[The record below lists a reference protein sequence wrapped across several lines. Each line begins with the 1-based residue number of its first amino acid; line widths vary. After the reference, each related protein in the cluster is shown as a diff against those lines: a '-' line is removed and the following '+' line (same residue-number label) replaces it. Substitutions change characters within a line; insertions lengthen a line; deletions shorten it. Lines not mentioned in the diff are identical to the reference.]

1 MAKINVAEL
10 VASKPLVANFFE
22 YEAYVRGDLEMGLL
36 ENRRGDRLIA
46 IPETLIKALY
56 EGLRKET
63 GQAARLVLVNC
74 GKWWGK
80 SFYQRFHQS
89 LQDYYGIPLSEMD
102 MLTFVQCLKEF
113 WRTHG
118 WGKLEFDPQYRDR
131 GLIIIKTSNS
141 AFSRSLPGEQRPS
154 CFLETGILTSF
165 FTMLVGRELVAVQ
178 TTCESLGADCNHFIL
193 GIPERLKPVDDWVL
207 EGMSHEEVIQKLCL

>member
-1 MAKINVAEL
+1 VAEL

-80 SFYQRFHQS
+80 VFINGFIS
-89 LQDYYGIPLSEMD
+89 L
-102 MLTFVQCLKEF
+102 C
-113 WRTHG
+113 
-118 WGKLEFDPQYRDR
+118 
-131 GLIIIKTSNS
+131 KT
-141 AFSRSLPGEQRPS
+141 
-154 CFLETGILTSF
+154 
-165 FTMLVGRELVAVQ
+165 
-178 TTCESLGADCNHFIL
+178 TTVF
-193 GIPERLKPVDDWVL
+193 P
-207 EGMSHEEVIQKLCL
+207 